1 MSAKSTNL
9 LTQENASAAEIYQV
23 IALSTG
29 HITEADA
36 KLLEELANSQRATM
50 IMGREYGFFIKLFP
64 EDVESNLRNGYSE
77 ALKRII
83 TEAHRAGFQMIELD
97 RDAPAISTLPTF
109 NW

>member
-29 HITEADA
+29 HITEADS
-36 KLLEELANSQRATM
+36 KLLEELATSTDATM
-50 IMGREYGFFIKLFP
+50 IMGREYGFFIKLFM
-64 EDVESNLRNGYSE
+64 DDLDSNLRDRYSE
-77 ALKRII
+77 ELKTII
-83 TEAHRAGFQMIELD
+83 TEAYNAGFQMIELD
-97 RDAPAISTLPTF
+97 RDAPFISTLPTF